1 MLSGITFCCLHILER
16 SAFIKTGI
24 VLSLNML
31 SLCLISHS
39 SCCVDERWLGSHSS
53 TAENRLSAIKPLS
66 YYFIFQELT
75 GCLKEA
81 AEGGEGFDTDTWC
94 SIALFKQE
102 CVEATSAILEELPA
116 VML

>member
-1 MLSGITFCCLHILER
+1 MLSGITFYCLHILER

-39 SCCVDERWLGSHSS
+39 SSCVDERWLGSHSS

-66 YYFIFQELT
+66 YYLILKELM
-75 GCLKEA
+75 GCLEEA
-81 AEGGEGFDTDTWC
+81 VEGVRGLTLTLGVRLFC
-94 SIALFKQE
+94 SNRSVLKPHLL
-102 CVEATSAILEELPA
+102 S
-116 VML
+116 